1 MRKRWG
7 LIAAAAHWWGA
18 LHGMRGEVRLTVALA
33 LLIAALAI
41 AVGTVGSWP
50 GGREVPGASAAVGQ
64 ISITSVTPIGSDTFA
79 VSGTWDPKGKQC
91 WTPGSGFHYY
101 IEIYDDDDG
110 NPPISGTLPLST
122 VRPAPC
128 NGDYVSPVDPADRDS
143 GGPWPGT
150 GQGGN
155 TFTLGPGTHYIC
167 VVLKHVQPQG
177 RDVVEASTCW
187 PQEIIVPTPTPTPT
201 ATATPTE
208 TPTPTPT
215 ATATPTETPTP
226 TPTATAIPTETA
238 TPTSTPTPTPTPTP
252 TATATLPPA
261 QETPRPPSPS
271 PSPTLPPAQETPR
284 PPSPSPSP
292 TLPPAQETPRPP
304 SPSPTLPPA
313 QETPRPPSAL
323 PRGGGAPP
331 TGGASPWPYVAAIV
345 VAAMVMALAA
355 SRLGWALTMEGRAQP
370 SGLSARMAKAV
381 DSLRAL
387 WGRRRQP

>member
-1 MRKRWG
+1 MGFKRTG
-7 LIAAAAHWWGA
+7 LVALLGA
-18 LHGMRGEVRLTVALA
+18 L
-33 LLIAALAI
+33 AACLAI
-41 AVGTVGSWP
+41 AILALTTGTPSSTA
-50 GGREVPGASAAVGQ
+50 GGGPPQGLHCPDGD
-64 ISITSVTPIGSDTFA
+64 VT
-79 VSGTWDPKGKQC
+79 V
-91 WTPGSGFHYY
+91 
-101 IEIYDDDDG
+101 E
-110 NPPISGTLPLST
+110 NPPYTYDASPKIVTAVCIKAGSPQSG
-122 VRPAPC
+122 
-128 NGDYVSPVDPADRDS
+128 
-143 GGPWPGT
+143 
-150 GQGGN
+150 GGN
-155 TFTLGPGTHYIC
+155 TGWIESDGTYDIDGEPGGCYEVSGIGTGSVTIQKVGSGPSCQDISYIR
-167 VVLKHVQPQG
+167 VKTG
-177 RDVVEASTCW
+177 D
-187 PQEIIVPTPTPTPT
+187 PTPT

-215 ATATPTETPTP
+215 ATATPTET
-226 TPTATAIPTETA
+226 A
-238 TPTSTPTPTPTPTP
+238 TPTSTPTP

-370 SGLSARMAKAV
+370 SGLSARTAKAL

>member
-64 ISITSVTPIGSDTFA
+64 ISITSVTPIDSDTFA
-79 VSGTWDPKGKQC
+79 VSGTWDPRGKQC

-201 ATATPTE
+201 ATAT
-208 TPTPTPT
+208 
-215 ATATPTETPTP
+215 
-226 TPTATAIPTETA
+226 PTETA

-370 SGLSARMAKAV
+370 SGLSARTAKAL

>member
-1 MRKRWG
+1 MGFKRTG
-7 LIAAAAHWWGA
+7 LVALLGA
-18 LHGMRGEVRLTVALA
+18 L
-33 LLIAALAI
+33 AACLAI
-41 AVGTVGSWP
+41 AILALTTGTPSSTA
-50 GGREVPGASAAVGQ
+50 GGGPPQGLHCPDGD
-64 ISITSVTPIGSDTFA
+64 VT
-79 VSGTWDPKGKQC
+79 V
-91 WTPGSGFHYY
+91 
-101 IEIYDDDDG
+101 E
-110 NPPISGTLPLST
+110 NPPYTYDASPKIVTAVCIKAGSPQSG
-122 VRPAPC
+122 
-128 NGDYVSPVDPADRDS
+128 
-143 GGPWPGT
+143 
-150 GQGGN
+150 GGN
-155 TFTLGPGTHYIC
+155 TGWIESDGTYDIDGEPGGCYEVSGIGTGSVTIQKVGSGPSCQDISYIR
-167 VVLKHVQPQG
+167 VKTG
-177 RDVVEASTCW
+177 D
-187 PQEIIVPTPTPTPT
+187 PTPT

-215 ATATPTETPTP
+215 ATAT
-226 TPTATAIPTETA
+226 PTETA

-370 SGLSARMAKAV
+370 SGLSARTAKAL